1 MAKRKSK
8 TKAAAAEGSTKLRSV
23 GGREHDISAYDRVKL
38 ENGRVSFDNGDDTAH
53 KLRNKSLAEVYE
65 MAAKAS
71 GVSERSLKEKYKALN
86 PGMQRMAL
94 GNRIRAA
101 SRAKTEKAEKKAA

>member
-1 MAKRKSK
+1 MATKRKSK
-8 TKAAAAEGSTKLRSV
+8 SKAAAAEGSAKLRSV

-38 ENGRVSFDNGDDTAH
+38 DNGRVSFDNGDDTAQ
-53 KLRNKSLAEVYE
+53 KLRNKSLDEVFE

-71 GVSERSLKEKYKALN
+71 DMSVRSLKEKYKGLN

-101 SRAKTEKAEKKAA
+101 ARAKTEKKAA